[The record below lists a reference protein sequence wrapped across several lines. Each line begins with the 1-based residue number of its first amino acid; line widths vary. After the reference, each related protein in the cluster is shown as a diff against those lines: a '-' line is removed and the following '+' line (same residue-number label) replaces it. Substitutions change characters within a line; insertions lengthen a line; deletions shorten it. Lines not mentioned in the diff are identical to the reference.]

1 MTMADSLKT
10 FENYTE
16 YLNYI
21 QTTRNYP
28 NVAYIKDSNEVKMNP
43 KEEAGQR
50 TVVDLDTLFTSTTDF
65 YLGDLATRIIVPPA
79 YSAVGQ
85 YACYNCRR
93 LTDLVLPKSVKTV
106 GTSAFYNCQSL
117 VALECTGLET
127 IGANA
132 FSNCFSIQVIN
143 LPAVKTIRSSAFG
156 FCRNLQRV
164 TLGINTKTIE
174 IYAFYNAGGQAQLT
188 NMTITCK
195 ATTPP
200 TLSSGGFPPPQY
212 ITAIRVPANSVEAY
226 KTATNWAQYADK
238 IIAIPE

>member
-1 MTMADSLKT
+1 MADSLKT

-28 NVAYIKDSNEVKMNP
+28 NVAYIRDSNEIKMNP
-43 KEEAGQR
+43 KESEGQR
-50 TVVDLDTLFTSTTDF
+50 TVIDVDTLFTSTSDL
-65 YLGDLATRIIVPPA
+65 YVGDLVTRLIVPAA
-79 YSAVGQ
+79 YSGIGQ

-106 GTSAFYNCQSL
+106 GQSAFNNCQSL

-127 IGANA
+127 VGANA
-132 FSNCFSIQVIN
+132 FNNCYSLQVIN

-174 IYAFYNAGGQAQLT
+174 TYAFYNAGGQAQLT

-200 TLSSGGFPPPQY
+200 TIAALSFPPTQY
-212 ITAIRVPANSVEAY
+212 ITAIRVPANSVESY

-238 IIAIPE
+238 IIAISE

>member
-1 MTMADSLKT
+1 MADSLKT

-43 KEEAGQR
+43 KESEGQR

-85 YACYNCRR
+85 YACYQCRR
-93 LTDLVLPKSVKTV
+93 LTDLVLPNSVKTV
-106 GTSAFYNCQSL
+106 SNYAFYNCNSL
-117 VALECTGLET
+117 VALECTGVET
-127 IGANA
+127 IAQYA
-132 FSNCFSIQVIN
+132 FYNCYSLQVIN
-143 LPAVKTIRSSAFG
+143 LPAVKTIAQCAFG
-156 FCRNLQRV
+156 FGRNIQRV
-164 TLGINTKTIE
+164 TLGINTRSIGA
-174 IYAFYNAGGQAQLT
+174 YAFFNPGSQAQLT
-188 NMTITCK
+188 NMTVTCK

-212 ITAIRVPANSVEAY
+212 ITAIRVPANSVDAY

-238 IIAIPE
+238 IIAISE

>member
-1 MTMADSLKT
+1 MADSLKT

-50 TVVDLDTLFTSTTDF
+50 TVVDLDTLFTATTDF

-93 LTDLVLPKSVKTV
+93 LTDLVLPNSIKTV
-106 GTSAFYNCQSL
+106 GQSAFYNCQSL
-117 VALECTGLET
+117 VALECTGVET
-127 IGANA
+127 IAANA
-132 FSNCFSIQVIN
+132 FNNCYSIQVIN

-174 IYAFYNAGGQAQLT
+174 TYAFYNAGGQAQLT

-200 TLSSGGFPPPQY
+200 TIAALSFPPNQF
-212 ITAIRVPANSVEAY
+212 ITSIRVPAQSVDAY
-226 KTATNWAQYADK
+226 KAATNWNQYADK
-238 IIAIPE
+238 ITAIPT

>member
-1 MTMADSLKT
+1 MADSLKT

-28 NVAYIKDSNEVKMNP
+28 NVAYIRDSNEVKMNP
-43 KEEAGQR
+43 KESEGQR
-50 TVVDLDTLFTSTTDF
+50 TVIDVDTLFTSTTDL
-65 YLGDLATRIIVPPA
+65 YVGDLVTRLIVPPA

-93 LTDLVLPKSVKTV
+93 LTDLVLPNSVKTV
-106 GTSAFYNCQSL
+106 SNYAFYNCQSL
-117 VALECTGLET
+117 VALECTGVET
-127 IGANA
+127 IAQYA
-132 FSNCFSIQVIN
+132 FYQCSSLQVVN
-143 LPAVKTIRSSAFG
+143 LPAIKTIAQCAFG
-156 FCRNLQRV
+156 FGRNIQRV
-164 TLGINTKTIE
+164 TLGINTRSIGA
-174 IYAFYNAGGQAQLT
+174 YAFFNPATSPQLT

-200 TLSSGGFPPPQY
+200 TLSSGGFPPTQY
-212 ITAIRVPANSVEAY
+212 ITAIKVPANSVEAF

-238 IIAIPE
+238 IIAISE